1 MDPRDADHALMRTDL
16 GWSLDPDWTFLNHGS
31 FGACPDAV
39 LADQQR
45 WRAQLERQ
53 PVRFLDRELPSL
65 LADARQRLGAFLG
78 ADPDGIAFVP
88 NATSG
93 VNAVLRSLP
102 FAPGDELLTT
112 DHEYNATINAM
123 RAVAEPA
130 GARVVIARIPI
141 PVAGDDAV
149 VAAVLAALTPRT
161 RLLVISHVTSP
172 TALVLPV
179 ERLVRQ
185 LAAVGID
192 TLVDGAHAP
201 GMLPL
206 TLDELGA
213 AYYTGNG
220 HKWLCAPKGAAF
232 LWVRADRRDR
242 IQATITSHGAN
253 DPRPDV
259 GPYRKAFDWLGTTDP
274 TPALTLPDAIDR
286 GTAGN
291 PGGWPARM
299 DASRAMAIDAGR
311 RLTSALAVT
320 PLAPDPML
328 GSMVSVRLP
337 GLPTYADGLALKVD
351 LETERIEVP
360 IVEWPVRAARR
371 TPDDP
376 PEAILIRVSTPP
388 YVEARDIDR
397 LLEVLPALVA
407 KMRRSSSPPHP
418 LPIL

>member
-1 MDPRDADHALMRTDL
+1 MRSDL

-45 WRAQLERQ
+45 WRARLERQ
-53 PVRFLDRELPSL
+53 PVRFLDRELPGL
-65 LADARQRLGAFLG
+65 LVDARRRVGAFFG
-78 ADPDGIAFVP
+78 GDPDGLAFVP
-88 NATSG
+88 NATTG
-93 VNAVLRSLP
+93 VNAVLRSLT

-130 GARVVIARIPI
+130 GARVVVARIPV
-141 PVAGDDAV
+141 PVEDDAAV
-149 VAAVLAALTPRT
+149 VEAVLAALTPRT

-172 TALVLPV
+172 TALILPV
-179 ERLVRQ
+179 ARLVRQ
-185 LAAVGID
+185 LTALGVD

-201 GMLPL
+201 GLLPL
-206 TLDELGA
+206 ALDDLGA

-242 IQATITSHGAN
+242 IRAPITSHGAN
-253 DPRPDV
+253 DPSPDV
-259 GPYRKAFDWLGTTDP
+259 GPLRKAFDWLGTGDP

-286 GTAGN
+286 GAAGT

-299 DASRAMAIDAGR
+299 AASRAMALQAGERLR
-311 RLTSALAVT
+311 RALGVM
-320 PLAPDPML
+320 PLAPDAML
-328 GSMVSVRLP
+328 GAMVAVRLP
-337 GLPTYADGLALKVD
+337 GPRSAAEGHALKAS
-351 LETERIEVP
+351 LEAARIEVP
-360 IVEWPVRAARR
+360 IVDWPVRAARHD
-371 TPDDP
+371 PDDP
-376 PEAILIRVSTPP
+376 PDALLLRVSTPP

-397 LLEVLPALVA
+397 LLEVLAPLLA
-407 KMRRSSSPPHP
+407 KMSGSSSGAHP
-418 LPIL
+418 NPIP